1 MDVKSST
8 SIPVR
13 GARYVR
19 FVTRVI
25 SGLLTV
31 AFLFPFYGRERRWL
45 AVSRWSYRIVSI
57 AGIDVEVRG
66 DIPVSGS
73 RVLGVVNHISWLDIQ
88 VLHSVWPVRFVAKS
102 EIRKWPAIGWLSART
117 GTLFIDRSTRRRST
131 RINQSIHQA
140 FDDGDAVAVF
150 PEGTTSRGDEL
161 QRFHASLLQPAIDE
175 EAFISPIAIRYLD
188 VNGNIEFAVAYV
200 DDMSLMESIAA
211 IVKVQRIRAV
221 VQFLPPIDSKGQTR
235 RELAAAAHASV
246 AAALKL
252 PPADN

>member
-1 MDVKSST
+1 
-8 SIPVR
+8 
-13 GARYVR
+13 
-19 FVTRVI
+19 
-25 SGLLTV
+25 LLTV
-31 AFLFPFYGRERRWL
+31 ALLFPFYGRERRWL
-45 AVSRWSYRIVSI
+45 AVRRWSHRIVSI
-57 AGIDVEVRG
+57 AGIEVEVRG
-66 DIPVSGS
+66 VIPASGS

-140 FDDGDAVAVF
+140 FSDGDAVAVF

-161 QRFHASLLQPAIDE
+161 RRFHASLLQPAIDE
-175 EAFISPIAIRYLD
+175 EAWISPVALRYLD
-188 VNGNIEFAVAYV
+188 ADGNIEFAVAYV
-200 DDMSLMESIAA
+200 DDMSLMESISA
-211 IVKVQRIRAV
+211 IVKVARIRAI

-246 AAALKL
+246 ASALNL
-252 PPADN
+252 PPAEGS